1 MKLYSAKS
9 SVKRAAKKEGLTEDQ
24 YEIIEQDGK
33 FGYKLITVIG
43 EFVHCPNCGIH
54 LENGARD
61 NAEDWAEF
69 LQGGLIQTPKEK
81 ENYIQIMLATK
92 HQFHCLGCGED
103 FGPSTKLT
111 LPAKKAPV
119 KNIPQVNKSSIERP
133 TKAVWDIAEELTEK
147 DPSIRRK
154 DVIAECVAR
163 GIAYY
168 TARTQYQQWLTA
180 TRNSK

>member
-33 FGYKLITVIG
+33 FGYKLKQEPKIEIT
-43 EFVHCPNCGIH
+43 
-54 LENGARD
+54 R
-61 NAEDWAEF
+61 
-69 LQGGLIQTPKEK
+69 
-81 ENYIQIMLATK
+81 
-92 HQFHCLGCGED
+92 
-103 FGPSTKLT
+103 
-111 LPAKKAPV
+111 
-119 KNIPQVNKSSIERP
+119 KSSIERP